1 MRRHSIATFACL
13 ITLIATS
20 GCGYRIVKRSDVT
33 AQRFAADSATM
44 VSLERQIDALRAQSR
59 ADSIR
64 MATERAAVR
73 PAARVST
80 ATISTA
86 ATSDSLVKARDVE
99 ITTLKD
105 QLARALAELDRIKR
119 RLANP
124 RS

>member
-1 MRRHSIATFACL
+1 MTRNFVATSTCL
-13 ITLIATS
+13 IVLVATT

-44 VSLERQIDALRAQSR
+44 TSLERQIDALRAQSR
-59 ADSIR
+59 ADSLR
-64 MATERAAVR
+64 MASEL
-73 PAARVST
+73 AARRSAPINLMP
-80 ATISTA
+80 ATP
-86 ATSDSLVKARDVE
+86 DSLLKARDVE